1 MTNRII
7 LTDERTWFSLTL
19 DNGVHCVTTAWLELA
34 RNAPIGQEFELVVP
48 NDLEFQLTLNVKLE
62 KPPAPTTAS
71 ITNSKKSAAA
81 LPPSPTKISK
91 PKTSTFSRVF
101 ASPKKRKEMEL
112 LRQKEEEE
120 ARRLAAQQQAQA
132 QRDLAARQKLNAQP
146 TAWDLLSPLAA
157 EDGSFARAYVCLK
170 EHESRCFG
178 RPYLVEVAAFNE
190 WATEDAGF
198 ASSVKSK
205 NKNAMGGIVRK
216 APYKIGK
223 LELQLLFVPRPK
235 GATDEDM
242 PKSMNG
248 CIREMKAAEERLSHN
263 WEGHLSQ
270 QGGDCPYWRRRY
282 FKLVGTKLTAYH
294 EATRQPRATIN
305 LANAKRLIDDR
316 QALIEKE
323 TTGKGGRRRRS
334 AFAEEE
340 EGYMFVEEGF
350 RIRFNNGELIDF
362 YADCTEDKD
371 GWMKV
376 LGEVIGRDSIG
387 SGAEE
392 ESGAGGSKMKGKWCD
407 LVLKREEQI
416 KRRESQAGGR
426 RVHSRTKSMYV

>member
-1 MTNRII
+1 
-7 LTDERTWFSLTL
+7 
-19 DNGVHCVTTAWLELA
+19 VTTAWLELA

-62 KPPAPTTAS
+62 KPAPTPVS
-71 ITNSKKSAAA
+71 SKKA
-81 LPPSPTKISK
+81 LPSPTKTSK

-101 ASPKKRKEMEL
+101 ASPKKRREMEL
-112 LRQKEEEE
+112 RQKQQEEEE
-120 ARRLAAQQQAQA
+120 RVLAAQREAQA
-132 QRDLAARQKLNAQP
+132 RQLMKAAQQP

-170 EHESRCFG
+170 EHEPRCFG
-178 RPYLVEVAAFNE
+178 RPYQVEVAAFNE

-205 NKNAMGGIVRK
+205 RGTAGGAGGVIRR

-242 PKSMNG
+242 PKSMNS
-248 CIREMKAAEERLSHN
+248 CIREMKAAEERLARS

-316 QALIEKE
+316 RTLVEKE
-323 TTGKGGRRRRS
+323 TTGKNGRRRRS

-362 YADCTEDKD
+362 YADSTADKE

-376 LGEVIGRDSIG
+376 LGEVIGRDSLSSVDGGDDFSTTG
-387 SGAEE
+387 S
-392 ESGAGGSKMKGKWCD
+392 SRMKGKWCE
-407 LVLKREEQI
+407 LVLKREEALK
-416 KRRESQAGGR
+416 KRAEGR